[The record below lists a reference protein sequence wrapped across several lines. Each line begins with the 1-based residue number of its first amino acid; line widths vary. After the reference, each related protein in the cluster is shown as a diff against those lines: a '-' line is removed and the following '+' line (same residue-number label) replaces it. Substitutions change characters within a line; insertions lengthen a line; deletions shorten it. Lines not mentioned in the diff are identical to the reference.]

1 MIRPYRAGDRDAVAE
16 VCVRTAAAGGDA
28 RGLYSDD
35 LLMPEVYALP
45 YVTYAP
51 DLAFVVVHPD
61 GAPAGTGH
69 PGDAGDERLRV
80 EDGRLVG
87 YVIGVADTADFV
99 AWWEREWAPGFVR
112 RHPEPGPPL
121 RPGAAPSY
129 PETALLRDGRTP
141 RRMLLPDDELAAYP
155 AHLHIDLLPE
165 AQRRGY
171 GRRLVDTLRT
181 ALAARGVPGVH
192 LGYDPAN
199 TAARAFYDRVGFRE
213 LPSHRP
219 AAPFLGIPTR

>member
-1 MIRPYRAGDRDAVAE
+1 MIRPYRPGDRGAVAQ

-51 DLAFVVVHPD
+51 DLAFVVVH
-61 GAPAGTGH
+61 AGDDTG
-69 PGDAGDERLRV
+69 GDTGGDPDERLRV
-80 EDGRLVG
+80 DDGRLVG
-87 YVIGVADTADFV
+87 YVLGVADTADFV

-112 RHPEPGPPL
+112 RHPAPG
-121 RPGAAPSY
+121 RPARSGATPSY
-129 PETALLRDGRTP
+129 SESSLLRDGRDP
-141 RRMLLPDDELAAYP
+141 RRMLLPPDELAAYP
-155 AHLHIDLLPE
+155 AHLHIDLLPV

-171 GRRLVDTLRT
+171 GRRLVDTLRG

-199 TAARAFYDRVGFRE
+199 TAARAFYDRLGFRE
-213 LPSHRP
+213 LPSHRTEAPLLGLP
-219 AAPFLGIPTR
+219 AT